1 LIFQDTRL
9 ARKHGR
15 RAASAVEFGFDLQND
30 VLRPIALETKG
41 KPPLAYLWKIAC
53 NGLKP
58 KAVIAPAGVSRL

>member
-15 RAASAVEFGFDLQND
+15 RAAPAVEFGFDLQND

-41 KPPLAYLWKIAC
+41 KPPLAYL
-53 NGLKP
+53 
-58 KAVIAPAGVSRL
+58 